1 MIKSLLGSAFL
12 IVAVVGGAVAGDFVK
27 NRPAGENAS
36 HEAKDSKKGAHG
48 KKDSDSKT
56 DSHGKKDK
64 KHKKDKKKDKKKG
77 KGDKKGHGGGGA
89 LDGPSYLKFKRQFV
103 VPVVKGRQI
112 EALVILNLNYELDEE
127 APDNIYSFEPKLR
140 DAIVRELLT
149 LSDEGIFS
157 NDLTTPQNYE
167 LVRSTLL
174 KAGQDVVPE
183 GIRDVLILD
192 IARQDQ

>member
-1 MIKSLLGSAFL
+1 MMIKNLLGSAFL

-36 HEAKDSKKGAHG
+36 YEAKTSKKGAHG
-48 KKDSDSKT
+48 KKDSDSKA

-64 KHKKDKKKDKKKG
+64 KHKKADKKKG
-77 KGDKKGHGGGGA
+77 KGDKKGYDGGGS

-112 EALVILNLNYELDEE
+112 EALVIMNLNYELDED
-127 APDNIYSFEPKLR
+127 APDNVYSFEPKLR

-167 LVRSTLL
+167 LLRSTLL

-183 GIRDVLILD
+183 GIKDVLILD